1 MFGVVAAL
9 SIIAI
14 IAGGLL
20 LSEATMGVGVI
31 AIGGVLAVFARIVQ
45 AGENHKEIKKL
56 LGESEKSEDSLAGM
70 NPGRGIDYLK
80 KAPQPSLP
88 PTREDLQRMAEKE
101 QANKE
106 S

>member
-14 IAGGLL
+14 IVGGML

-45 AGENHKEIKKL
+45 ADENHKEIKKL

-70 NPGRGIDYLK
+70 NPGRGIDYLFG
-80 KAPQPSLP
+80 KAPQ

>member
-31 AIGGVLAVFARIVQ
+31 AIGGVLAVFARIV
-45 AGENHKEIKKL
+45 
-56 LGESEKSEDSLAGM
+56 
-70 NPGRGIDYLK
+70 
-80 KAPQPSLP
+80 
-88 PTREDLQRMAEKE
+88 
-101 QANKE
+101 
-106 S
+106 